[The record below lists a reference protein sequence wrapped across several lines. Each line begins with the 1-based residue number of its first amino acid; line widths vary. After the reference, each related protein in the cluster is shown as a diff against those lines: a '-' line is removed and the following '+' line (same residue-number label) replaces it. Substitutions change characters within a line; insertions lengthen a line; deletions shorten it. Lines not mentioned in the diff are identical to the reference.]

1 MNMYLARKNGIQRYQ
16 TKIFVFKPG
25 SVITAGNETIFVEPQ
40 LISEQKVNSLKN
52 VNNSRKRTLLITT
65 QAHTAPLPRTPTRR
79 TNEGN
84 RTRTHTRNT
93 PSRAA
98 AFPSRVSG
106 SNWLGLDWTDAPVA
120 PNPDSPPSAPPG
132 RHPPPPP
139 SPIPPLRPCPCIPK
153 DRTTSGVHSIF

>member
-84 RTRTHTRNT
+84 RTRTHTHT
-93 PSRAA
+93 KYTEQS
-98 AFPSRVSG
+98 
-106 SNWLGLDWTDAPVA
+106 
-120 PNPDSPPSAPPG
+120 
-132 RHPPPPP
+132 
-139 SPIPPLRPCPCIPK
+139 
-153 DRTTSGVHSIF
+153 SGVPFASVREQLTWSRLNRCSRGP